1 MKLRDAIDGLA
12 RSGTH
17 VFTVYDIAKML
28 GKSTAYASLLLSKSK
43 KAHRIERGKY
53 YIEGVSSYEIASNIV
68 YPSYVSMHAA
78 LQYYGLM
85 DQNVLRYS
93 VITLKRH
100 KPINVGGTMINFI
113 RTKKK
118 SFFGYTRKSNTYIAS
133 PEKLFVDCLYFGG
146 VPFSVL
152 KEAIATA
159 REDNLIDIAT
169 IGRYAVMLGSR
180 VLVSKLGFLL
190 EFAGINAD
198 TLLRYRYRS
207 YISVQNTGASGKNK
221 KWGINYD

>member
-1 MKLRDAIDGLA
+1 MKQQK
-12 RSGTH
+12 
-17 VFTVYDIAKML
+17 V
-28 GKSTAYASLLLSKSK
+28 
-43 KAHRIERGKY
+43 HRIERGKY

-78 LQYYGLM
+78 LQYYGLV